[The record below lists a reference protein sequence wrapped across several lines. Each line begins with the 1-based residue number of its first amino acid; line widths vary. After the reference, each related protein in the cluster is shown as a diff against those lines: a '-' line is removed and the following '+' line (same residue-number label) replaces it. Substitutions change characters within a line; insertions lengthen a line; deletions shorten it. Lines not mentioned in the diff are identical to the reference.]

1 MKIKDLLALI
11 GLGTLITGVAALILK
26 SHGTAS
32 DCCTDTEME
41 EPVAMPQDDSPSSDD
56 VGKKPIS
63 LSEIKEQASKTISLK
78 NQKASKVIKKVAD
91 NVFHSDFYENLEAN
105 EKELDNINDMLLQTQ
120 TEEKHE

>member
-32 DCCTDTEME
+32 YCCTDTEME
-41 EPVAMPQDDSPSSDD
+41 EPVEMPQDDSPSSDD